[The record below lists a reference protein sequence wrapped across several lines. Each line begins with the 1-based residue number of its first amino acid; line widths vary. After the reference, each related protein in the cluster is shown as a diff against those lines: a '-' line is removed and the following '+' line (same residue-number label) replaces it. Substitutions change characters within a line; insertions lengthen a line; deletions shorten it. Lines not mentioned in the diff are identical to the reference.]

1 MNADPLSG
9 AWKNVKLKP
18 YNFKSKGAVTS
29 TGALHPCMQRHID
42 HWLGIHLTLPGASE

>member
-9 AWKNVKLKP
+9 AWKNAKLKP

-29 TGALHPCMQRHID
+29 TGALHPCMHRYID
-42 HWLGIHLTLPGASE
+42 H